1 MDQSEILLVEDDT
14 NCKELALRAL
24 RKAGYGKVAVAR
36 DGVEALGM
44 LMGEGGEA
52 LVGSGPLFV
61 LLDMKLPKLDGI
73 AVLRRLRSD
82 ARTRDLS
89 VFSLSSSQDPS
100 EIQQCLNLGV
110 LAVLPKPLDPER
122 LKKWFPHRPVAVAS
136 CS

>member
-1 MDQSEILLVEDDT
+1 MDQSEILLVEDDM

-24 RKAGYGKVAVAR
+24 KKAGYGKVSVAR

-44 LMGEGGEA
+44 LMGEGGEEPA
-52 LVGSGPLFV
+52 GAGPLFV

-73 AVLRRLRSD
+73 GVLQRLRGHE
-82 ARTRDLS
+82 RTRGLS
-89 VFSLSSSQDPS
+89 IFSLSSSQDPS

-122 LKKWFPHRPVAVAS
+122 LKKWFPDQPKAALS
-136 CS
+136 